1 MYKHYGNGT
10 IRETLEAINEH
21 KIVLPAIQREFVWAP
36 EQICQFFD
44 SLMQGYPFGTFLF
57 WEVASDR
64 SDKFRWY
71 DFVREYHEKNNQY
84 NPNLPIL
91 YDKSLMAVLD
101 GQQRLTA
108 LNIGLQGSMAWR
120 LPRTHWK
127 FDSNF
132 PTRYLYCNLFAD
144 TEGDEGAKYQFNFFR
159 KDRPVPSSATG
170 CWFRVAGIMGMR
182 NSSALHKWLQ
192 QQGLAES
199 QFDQALDTLTTLHE
213 VVHLRPLSFYYGEQ
227 SQDIETVLQIFI
239 RMNSGGTFLSYSD
252 LLFSIA
258 VAQWQ
263 TGSFRE
269 EIQTFMDE
277 LNEIGVG
284 FAFSKDFILKAGL
297 VLSDMNVAF
306 RVSNFNRQNMG
317 IVEQNWQ
324 NIKNA
329 LRITVELVHRFGF
342 NRDNL
347 QANNAILP
355 IAYYIYRC
363 NYSASFLT
371 HSDFADDRSAIR
383 HWLICSFLRRGVWS
397 RGTDVVL
404 TRLRRIVYEHGASQ
418 FPVDLLKEDLADRFE
433 WQSLDFDEEE
443 IEDLTD
449 MKYGDYRVFLLLS
462 LLFPHMDFI
471 REYHVDHI
479 FPRALFT
486 TDALSAAGIPQEE
499 HADYFEMMNSLANL
513 QLLEGAKNTEK
524 QAALPSRW
532 LARAYPDATARQSY
546 VATHLLG
553 EVPSGLDGFAAF
565 YRARR
570 KQLTDR
576 IIELLGRE

>member
-10 IRETLEAINEH
+10 IRETLEAINER
-21 KIVLPAIQREFVWAP
+21 KIVLPAIQREFVWTP

-57 WEVASDR
+57 WEVDSDQ
-64 SDKFRWY
+64 SDKFIWY
-71 DFVREYHEKNNQY
+71 DFVRDYHEKNNPY
-84 NPNLPIL
+84 NPNLPVF
-91 YDKSLMAVLD
+91 YDKPLMAVLD

-132 PTRYLYCNLFAD
+132 PIRHLYCNLL
-144 TEGDEGAKYQFNFFR
+144 TETEEDEGARYQFNFFR
-159 KDRPVPSSATG
+159 TDRPVPSSSAD
-170 CWFRVAGIMGMR
+170 CWFRVADMMGMR
-182 NSSALHKWLQ
+182 NISACTKWLQ
-192 QQGLAES
+192 QRELSES
-199 QFDQALDTLTTLHE
+199 QSDQALETLTTLHE

-258 VAQWQ
+258 VAQS
-263 TGSFRE
+263 GSFRE

-277 LNEIGVG
+277 LNEIGLG
-284 FAFSKDFILKAGL
+284 FNFSKDFILKAGL
-297 VLSDMNVAF
+297 VLSNMNVGF

-317 IVEQNWQ
+317 IMEGNWQ
-324 NIKNA
+324 KIKKA
-329 LRITVELVHRFGF
+329 LRITVELAHRFGF

-347 QANNAILP
+347 RANNALLP
-355 IAYYIYRC
+355 IAYYIYRRDC
-363 NYSASFLT
+363 DVSFLT
-371 HSDFADDRSAIR
+371 HSDYADDRGAIR

-404 TRLRRIVYEHGASQ
+404 TRLRRIVHEHGGLK
-418 FPVDLLKEDLADRFE
+418 FPVDLLKKDIADRFE
-433 WQSLDFDEEE
+433 WQSMDFDEEE

-449 MKYGDYRVFLLLS
+449 MQYGDYRVFLLLS

-471 REYHVDHI
+471 KEYHVDHI

-486 TDALSAAGIPQEE
+486 SDSLSDAGIPAEE
-499 HADYFEMMNSLANL
+499 HPGYFDMMNSLGNL

-524 QAALPSRW
+524 QAALPSEW
-532 LARAYPDATARQSY
+532 LARAYPDVGARDSY
-546 VATHLLG
+546 ARMHILG
-553 EVPSGLDGFAAF
+553 EVPEGLQGFATF
-565 YRARR
+565 YEARR
-570 KQLTDR
+570 KRMRDR
-576 IIELLGRE
+576 IIELLGQA